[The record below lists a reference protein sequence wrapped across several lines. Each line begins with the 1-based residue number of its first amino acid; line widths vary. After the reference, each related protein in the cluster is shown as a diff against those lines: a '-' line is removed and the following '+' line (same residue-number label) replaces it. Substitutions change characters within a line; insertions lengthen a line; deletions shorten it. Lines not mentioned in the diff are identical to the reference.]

1 MIGIDTNVLLRLTIG
16 DDAAQANRARRL
28 FDEIVL
34 RQERVIVSP
43 IVMTEYV
50 WTLGRA
56 YMLDRAKISS
66 FLDAL
71 VLTPFLDFVDRPVI
85 LAAIADY
92 RTGKADFADY
102 MIAAYAE
109 REGATFVFSFDTDAV
124 KSGRFVA
131 VP

>member
-16 DDAAQANRARRL
+16 DDAAQAKRARHL

-56 YMLDRAKISS
+56 YKLDRAKISS
-66 FLDAL
+66 FLDVL
-71 VLTPFLDFVDRPVI
+71 ILTPFLEFVDRPII
-85 LAAIADY
+85 LAAIEDY
-92 RTGKADFADY
+92 RAGKADFADY
-102 MIAAYAE
+102 LIAAYAE